1 MSRLRFRWLSAAA
14 VVLLSVAWTSEAP
27 GQEVSKFERD
37 RARMM
42 LNIIRKDLMKY
53 YYDEAFHGLS
63 LDDAFNTANERI
75 DQAKSVSQLFA
86 GIARP
91 LIQLDDSHTFFI
103 PPGRSARIHFG
114 WQMKMIGDRCHITA
128 IQEGSD
134 AEKKGLKRGDVVLE
148 VDGRKP
154 ARQNLWGM
162 YYVHRILAPRTS
174 LPLLI
179 QSPGGAPRKVEV
191 EARVEE
197 RKRVTRLT
205 DAIDLGDFMREGD
218 DAAYLSR
225 HRIQEVGE
233 QLVIWKMP
241 QFDMTVDEVRT
252 EMNRIRKW
260 PSLILDLRDN
270 GGGAVE
276 TMQAMVGVF
285 AGEKTKIGDVKGR
298 EPQQPIVAK

>member
-27 GQEVSKFERD
+27 GQEVTKFERD

-252 EMNRIRKW
+252 E
-260 PSLILDLRDN
+260 
-270 GGGAVE
+270 
-276 TMQAMVGVF
+276 
-285 AGEKTKIGDVKGR
+285 
-298 EPQQPIVAK
+298 